1 MHNGSFF
8 LRETSCFLEFL
19 CERTYTVTQRATKAT
34 RSSTKVIFITET
46 IKRIFGG
53 FLLSQNQTIH
63 FLHDFCIFV
72 FQNSENMPEIC
83 RFYGIIIQ
91 MFFND
96 HNPPHFHVVYG
107 DFKAVINIDDEIVE
121 GFMPK
126 RALKLVFE
134 WMELHKKEL
143 IENWE
148 LAQNGELPKKIEP
161 LK

>member
-1 MHNGSFF
+1 M
-8 LRETSCFLEFL
+8 
-19 CERTYTVTQRATKAT
+19 
-34 RSSTKVIFITET
+34 
-46 IKRIFGG
+46 
-53 FLLSQNQTIH
+53 
-63 FLHDFCIFV
+63 
-72 FQNSENMPEIC
+72 FQNIGNMPEIC

-143 IENWE
+143 IENW
-148 LAQNGELPKKIEP
+148 
-161 LK
+161 

>member
-1 MHNGSFF
+1 
-8 LRETSCFLEFL
+8 
-19 CERTYTVTQRATKAT
+19 
-34 RSSTKVIFITET
+34 
-46 IKRIFGG
+46 
-53 FLLSQNQTIH
+53 
-63 FLHDFCIFV
+63 
-72 FQNSENMPEIC
+72 MPEIC

-148 LAQNGELPKKIEP
+148 LAQKGELPKKIEP

>member
-1 MHNGSFF
+1 
-8 LRETSCFLEFL
+8 
-19 CERTYTVTQRATKAT
+19 
-34 RSSTKVIFITET
+34 
-46 IKRIFGG
+46 
-53 FLLSQNQTIH
+53 
-63 FLHDFCIFV
+63 
-72 FQNSENMPEIC
+72 MPEIC

-107 DFKAVINIDDEIVE
+107 DFRAIINISDEIVE

-134 WMELHKKEL
+134 WMDLHKQEL
-143 IENWE
+143 LENWQ

>member
-1 MHNGSFF
+1 
-8 LRETSCFLEFL
+8 
-19 CERTYTVTQRATKAT
+19 
-34 RSSTKVIFITET
+34 
-46 IKRIFGG
+46 
-53 FLLSQNQTIH
+53 
-63 FLHDFCIFV
+63 
-72 FQNSENMPEIC
+72 MPEIC

-107 DFKAVINIDDEIVE
+107 EFKAVINIDDEIVE

-134 WMELHKKEL
+134 WMDIHKNEL

-148 LAQNGELPKKIEP
+148 LAQNGHLPKKIEP
-161 LK
+161 LN

>member
-1 MHNGSFF
+1 
-8 LRETSCFLEFL
+8 
-19 CERTYTVTQRATKAT
+19 
-34 RSSTKVIFITET
+34 
-46 IKRIFGG
+46 
-53 FLLSQNQTIH
+53 
-63 FLHDFCIFV
+63 
-72 FQNSENMPEIC
+72 MPEIC

-107 DFKAVINIDDEIVE
+107 DFKAVININDEIVE

-134 WMELHKKEL
+134 WMDLHKTEL
-143 IENWE
+143 LDNWE
-148 LAQNGELPKKIEP
+148 MIQKGELPNKIEP

>member
-1 MHNGSFF
+1 
-8 LRETSCFLEFL
+8 
-19 CERTYTVTQRATKAT
+19 
-34 RSSTKVIFITET
+34 
-46 IKRIFGG
+46 
-53 FLLSQNQTIH
+53 
-63 FLHDFCIFV
+63 
-72 FQNSENMPEIC
+72 MPEIC

-107 DFKAVINIDDEIVE
+107 DFKVIINIQDEIVE

-134 WMELHKKEL
+134 WMDLHKLEL
-143 IENWE
+143 MENWE
-148 LAQNGELPKKIEP
+148 LTQNGELPKKIEP

>member
-1 MHNGSFF
+1 
-8 LRETSCFLEFL
+8 
-19 CERTYTVTQRATKAT
+19 
-34 RSSTKVIFITET
+34 
-46 IKRIFGG
+46 
-53 FLLSQNQTIH
+53 
-63 FLHDFCIFV
+63 
-72 FQNSENMPEIC
+72 MPEIC

-96 HNPPHFHVVYG
+96 HSPPHFHIVYG
-107 DFKAVINIDDEIVE
+107 DFKAVIGINDEIVE

-134 WMELHKKEL
+134 WMDLHKAEL
-143 IENWE
+143 LENWE

>member
-1 MHNGSFF
+1 
-8 LRETSCFLEFL
+8 
-19 CERTYTVTQRATKAT
+19 
-34 RSSTKVIFITET
+34 
-46 IKRIFGG
+46 
-53 FLLSQNQTIH
+53 
-63 FLHDFCIFV
+63 
-72 FQNSENMPEIC
+72 MPEIC

-107 DFKAVINIDDEIVE
+107 DFRAVININDEIVE

-134 WMELHKKEL
+134 WMDLHKQEL
-143 IENWE
+143 LENWK
-148 LAQNGELPKKIEP
+148 LAQNGELPNKIEP